1 METEIEERLERI
13 EERLKT
19 IENMLKR
26 QNLNNMTNWTVK
38 ELAESTGRSTKYIKD
53 RLVNNEVFMP
63 KLESDGVVIYPEGV
77 GGAININTKK
87 MLHFIEENHSK
98 IFGREVYK

>member
-1 METEIEERLERI
+1 METQI
-13 EERLKT
+13 EERLKN
-19 IENMLKR
+19 IETLLKR
-26 QNLNNMTNWTVK
+26 QNLNDMTNWTVK
-38 ELAESTGRSTKYIKD
+38 ELAESTGRSTKYVKD
-53 RLVNNEVFMP
+53 RLVNNSVFMP
-63 KLESDGVVIYPEGV
+63 TLESNGVVIYPEGV